1 MKSDP
6 LEKNYDRVRVRVCGI
21 YVRNN
26 KLLLI
31 KHRGLGEDYLWSP
44 PGGGVEFNTSIEE
57 NLLREFR
64 EETGLTIEVGEF
76 LFINE
81 FISSPFHAIE
91 LFFKVKVIEGELK
104 LGKDPELKSDN
115 QIITGIKFM
124 DMEELKREKS
134 QNIHNIL
141 RNCKDTED
149 ILDLRGYF
157 IFSK

>member
-1 MKSDP
+1 MKSHP
-6 LEKNYDRVRVRVCGI
+6 LEKNYNMVRLRVCGI
-21 YVRNN
+21 CVINN
-26 KLLLI
+26 ELLLI
-31 KHRGLGEDYLWSP
+31 KHQGLGEDYLWSP
-44 PGGGVEFNTSIEE
+44 PGGGIEFSTSIEE
-57 NLLREFR
+57 NLIREFH
-64 EETGLTIEVGEF
+64 EETGLTIEVGDF

-81 FISSPFHAIE
+81 FINPPLHAIE

-104 LGKDPELKSDN
+104 LGKDPELEFDN

-124 DMEELKREKS
+124 DVEELNREKS

-141 RNCKDTED
+141 RNCKDTKD